1 VTVAVVVVGVGTVSS
16 LLLSM
21 GSALVATD
29 ETNKDVELM
38 LRRLVLA
45 RAVEDTAAAAAAAAV
60 VPVTAVRAL
69 DKVLANCNDGV
80 LKAASDE
87 TACPRSSRA
96 TAWSA
101 SSVVGRSQ

>member
-1 VTVAVVVVGVGTVSS
+1 
-16 LLLSM
+16 M

-45 RAVEDTAAAAAAAAV
+45 RAVEDTAAAAAVVVVVVV